1 MAYASDGLF
10 CDLDMTFHCTAVYF
24 QPWYP
29 KWFRRQLD
37 STGWFL
43 PNAYG
48 DQAVVLV
55 PLQ

>member
-10 CDLDMTFHCTAVYF
+10 CGLDMTFLYF
-24 QPWYP
+24 QPMYP
-29 KWFRRQLD
+29 KWFPRQLD

-48 DQAVVLV
+48 DQALVLV